1 MATPPVQPV
10 EYLRTTKPPSRRA
23 HAPAQESKSSY
34 QGAFIILPSLVAA
47 GRGHVSRAACLA
59 VSLSSLSLSLGT
71 GRPRCALVL
80 AARPL
85 VFAALPQAAA
95 VHTRRQAEAKEGM
108 LVFEDSPGASGDPGH
123 VARDTGV
130 AAPGEPLAAQ
140 GNRRNERQM
149 SAEERQEA
157 RRQVVYSSYSARH
170 PFTHTHTHLSFL

>member
-1 MATPPVQPV
+1 MNTHLLIRVPDFPVPNFGTGNFMDTPPVQPV

-85 VFAALPQAAA
+85 VLAALPQAAA

-108 LVFEDSPGASGDPGH
+108 LVFEDSR
-123 VARDTGV
+123 ARALLHTVSPCDAYTY
-130 AAPGEPLAAQ
+130 AHACKAK
-140 GNRRNERQM
+140 NR
-149 SAEERQEA
+149 
-157 RRQVVYSSYSARH
+157 
-170 PFTHTHTHLSFL
+170 